1 VIASGA
7 DEPRWTRF
15 LPLLLVPV
23 SLLTDLAAALPLRTY
38 FFRDFGSAFYPL
50 NEFAARELREGRFP
64 AWNPYVFE
72 GTFQAPA
79 TYPTDLLF
87 ALWPSPVFAAWLL
100 TLHLPLAAL
109 SAYWLARELGA
120 RRPGAFASG
129 SVYALGGLALSC
141 LNLYV
146 FLQALAL
153 APLVAGLLRRAA
165 LSGGRAVAA
174 AAAAV
179 AASISTLAI
188 EFVGQ
193 ACLVGIVLGL
203 LARPARSAVVRLA
216 ASLGL
221 GATTAALPLAVTLG
235 FLPETLRGRG
245 FPASESMAN
254 AVHPAVLLQT
264 LVPSLFGTPSA
275 PLEAWWG
282 GRFFTMGLPYFLTLY
297 LGPTV
302 LALALV
308 GGRGL
313 PRRERLALLV
323 LGAAGVG
330 YALGE
335 AGGLAPLVARLP
347 FASMFRFPAK
357 ALLTP
362 YLAIALAAGFGC
374 DRLAGARD
382 AWRPFALALAGT
394 AAVIALVAAVLAV
407 GPPALV
413 SWSGV
418 DPAQWPRVAATIR
431 KDAASVLGLAAI
443 AGLVAL
449 AVARHRARP
458 AAAAVGV
465 ALLVVAD
472 LARAGAGTNP
482 QVARSFF
489 APLPELRALGL
500 ARPDGGRTFSY
511 PVGRSAA
518 FRSLLA
524 HGRGPRTL
532 GAFFV
537 SRQALAP
544 YSNVLD
550 RVEMPETS
558 DLTSSTPRPPELD
571 LEDLDPGRV
580 DPLLPWLRNAA
591 VVNVLSLDPLSHPEL
606 APLAEVP
613 LGPPGLRLHA
623 YRLSGSWPRSYVAC
637 RVVTA
642 RSREEALA
650 QPYAPGFDPARDVA
664 LEEAGAASCTAG
676 GVERVEAVPGR
687 DRHRVEADGDAWLV
701 SRQSHARGW
710 SARVDGR
717 EAPVRRANGK
727 HLAVP
732 VPAGRH
738 EVELR
743 YHPPGLRAG
752 ALLSLLGAALVVGVW
767 WRGGSRR
774 ITPP

>member
-1 VIASGA
+1 VSPDEAH
-7 DEPRWTRF
+7 EPRWTRL
-15 LPLLLVPV
+15 LPVLLVPL
-23 SLLTDLAAALPLRTY
+23 SLLTDPRAALPLRTY

-50 NEFAARELREGRFP
+50 AEFAARELREGRFP
-64 AWNPYVFE
+64 TWNPYVFE
-72 GTFQAPA
+72 GTFQPPVAYPA
-79 TYPTDLLF
+79 DLLL
-87 ALWPSPVFAAWLL
+87 ALRPSPVFASWLL

-120 RRPGAFASG
+120 RRPGAFVSG

-165 LSGGRAVAA
+165 LSGGRAVAVA
-174 AAAAV
+174 AVAV
-179 AASISTLAI
+179 AASASTLAI
-188 EFVGQ
+188 EFAAQ
-193 ACLVGIVLGL
+193 ACLVGVVLGL
-203 LARPARSAVVRLA
+203 LGPRRRPALVRLA
-216 ASLGL
+216 LALGL

-245 FPASESMAN
+245 FAAPEAMAN
-254 AVHPAVLLQT
+254 AVHPAVLLQA

-297 LGPTV
+297 VGPLV
-302 LALALV
+302 LALVAA

-313 PRRERLALLV
+313 PRKERLALLA
-323 LGAAGVG
+323 LGAGG
-330 YALGE
+330 LWYALGE

-357 ALLTP
+357 ALLAP
-362 YLAIALAAGFGC
+362 YLAVALAAGFGG
-374 DRLAGARD
+374 DRLASARD
-382 AWRPFALALAGT
+382 AWRPFGLALAG
-394 AAVIALVAAVLAV
+394 AAAAIAGVAAALAA
-407 GPPALV
+407 GPAALV

-418 DPAQWPRVAATIR
+418 DPAQWPRVAATVLA
-431 KDAASVLGLAAI
+431 DAACVLGLAAI
-443 AGLVAL
+443 AGLVAA
-449 AVARHRARP
+449 AVAWNRARP
-458 AAAAVGV
+458 VVGAAAV

-482 QVARSFF
+482 QADPSFF
-489 APLPELRALGL
+489 EPLPELRALRL
-500 ARPDGGRTFSY
+500 AGGDGGRTFSY
-511 PVGRSAA
+511 PVSRSAA
-518 FRSLLA
+518 FRSFLGQ
-524 HGRGPRTL
+524 GRRPRTL

-571 LEDLDPGRV
+571 LERLDPGRV
-580 DPLLPWLRNAA
+580 DALLPWLRNAA
-591 VVNVLSLDPLSHPEL
+591 VENVLSLDALSHADLQPV
-606 APLAEVP
+606 AEVP

-623 YRLSGSWPRSYVAC
+623 YRLSGPWPRSYVAC
-637 RVVTA
+637 RVVGA

-650 QPYAPGFDPARDVA
+650 RPYAPGFDPLRDVA
-664 LEEAGAASCTAG
+664 LEEPAGASCAG
-676 GVERVEAVPGR
+676 GRAENVPDAAGRVR
-687 DRHRVEADGDAWLV
+687 LRVEADGDGWLV
-701 SRQSHARGW
+701 TRQSHARGW
-710 SARVDGR
+710 TARVDGR
-717 EAPVRRANGK
+717 ETPVRRANGK

-732 VPAGRH
+732 VPGGRH
-738 EVELR
+738 DVQLLYR
-743 YHPPGLRAG
+743 APGLRGG
-752 ALLSLLGAALVVGVW
+752 ALLSLAGAVLVAGAW
-767 WRGGSRR
+767 WRSGPRR
-774 ITPP
+774 

>member
-1 VIASGA
+1 MIATGER
-7 DEPRWTRF
+7 EPRWTRF
-15 LPLLLVPV
+15 LPALLVPV
-23 SLLTDLAAALPLRTY
+23 SLLTDLGAAVPLRTY

-50 NEFAARELREGRFP
+50 RELAARELRAGRFP

-72 GTFQAPA
+72 GTFQLPT
-79 TYPTDLLF
+79 TYPTDLLL
-87 ALWPSPVFAAWLL
+87 ALWPSPVFASWLL

-120 RRPGAFASG
+120 RRLGAFVCG

-153 APLVAGLLRRAA
+153 APLVTGLLRRAT

-174 AAAAV
+174 AAAGV
-179 AASISTLAI
+179 AASVSTLAV

-193 ACLVGIVLGL
+193 ACLVGAVLGL
-203 LARPARSAVVRLA
+203 LARPSRSGVARLGA
-216 ASLGL
+216 ALGL
-221 GATTAALPLAVTLG
+221 GATVAALPVALTLG
-235 FLPETLRGRG
+235 FLPETLRGAG
-245 FPASESMAN
+245 FAASESMAN
-254 AVHPAVLLQT
+254 AVHPAVLVQT

-297 LGPTV
+297 LGPAV

-313 PRRERLALLV
+313 PRREQLALLV
-323 LGAAGVG
+323 LGAAGLW

-347 FASMFRFPAK
+347 LASALRFPAK

-374 DRLAGARD
+374 DRLASSRE
-382 AWRPFALALAGT
+382 AWRPFAVALGAM
-394 AAVIALVAAVLAV
+394 AAAIAMVAALVAA
-407 GPPALV
+407 GPAALV

-418 DPAQWPRVAATIR
+418 VAAQWPRVAATIL
-431 KDAASVLGLAAI
+431 KDALPVLGLAAI

-449 AVARHRARP
+449 AAGLHRARP
-458 AAAAVGV
+458 AAAAGGI

-472 LARAGAGTNP
+472 LARAGAGANP
-482 QVARSFF
+482 QVAPSFF
-489 APLPELRALGL
+489 APLPELAALHL

-511 PVGRSAA
+511 PPATTAG
-518 FRSLLA
+518 FRSFLA
-524 HGRGPRTL
+524 HDRGPRTL
-532 GAFFV
+532 GGFFV
-537 SRQALAP
+537 SRQALGP

-558 DLTSSTPRPPELD
+558 DLTAFSPRPPELT
-571 LEDLDPGRV
+571 LESLEPGRV
-580 DPLLPWLRNAA
+580 DGLLPWLRNAA
-591 VVNVLSLDPLSHPEL
+591 VVNVLSLDRL
-606 APLAEVP
+606 AHADLEPLAEVP
-613 LGPPGLRLHA
+613 LGPSGLRLHA
-623 YRLSGSWPRSYVAC
+623 YRLSSSWPRSYVAC
-637 RVVTA
+637 RVVAA

-650 QPYAPGFDPARDVA
+650 RPYAQDFDPARDVA
-664 LEEAGAASCTAG
+664 LEGAGGASCTAG
-676 GVERVEAVPGR
+676 RVERVEAVPGR
-687 DRHRVEADGDAWLV
+687 DRHRVDADGDAWLV
-701 SRQSHARGW
+701 SRQSHAQGW
-710 SARVDGR
+710 TARVDGR

-732 VPAGRH
+732 VPSGRH
-738 EVELR
+738 EVELLYR
-743 YHPPGLRAG
+743 PPGLRAG
-752 ALLSLLGAALVVGVW
+752 ALLSLVGVALVVGVW
-767 WRGGSRR
+767 WRSGSRR
-774 ITPP
+774 